1 MIHGVAFNEL
11 FPRRYAIA
19 NLQYRYEALF
29 FMFPYLEA
37 TWGLVERPLFAADG
51 GIKNVTDSMP
61 ALGAGLVTGA
71 PWRSQIE
78 LNYSYNFGIYRDP
91 GGAPP
96 TKGGHGLFFFWSK
109 ELGSSGR

>member
-1 MIHGVAFNEL
+1 
-11 FPRRYAIA
+11 
-19 NLQYRYEALF
+19 
-29 FMFPYLEA
+29 
-37 TWGLVERPLFAADG
+37 
-51 GIKNVTDSMP
+51 MP